1 MSYAEAPLRLNS
13 HNRSRLERQD
23 LLQMGAKRLTL
34 GSPQTRQNT
43 ERPFLSE
50 PPDGCYLSALNV
62 AAQGFAM
69 NKMQAAL
76 HRRCKSFPS
85 IHHSATG
92 HLSNPRRWS
101 AIKRRGMLAV
111 SGDRRE
117 ETVSRLH
124 PAATQD
130 TRDERPARFV
140 TSAHNAARLTPTR
153 QVATGRRNM
162 ERAGGKRE
170 C

>member
-1 MSYAEAPLRLNS
+1 
-13 HNRSRLERQD
+13 
-23 LLQMGAKRLTL
+23 
-34 GSPQTRQNT
+34 
-43 ERPFLSE
+43 
-50 PPDGCYLSALNV
+50 
-62 AAQGFAM
+62 M
-69 NKMQAAL
+69 NKMQAVL

-92 HLSNPRRWS
+92 RHSNPRRWS
-101 AIKRRGMLAV
+101 AIKRRGLLAV

-124 PAATQD
+124 PAAARD

-162 ERAGGKRE
+162 ERAGGKESAESLRCE
-170 C
+170 METERKGGKRWWWGGGGIKSFFKMDIRPRVCALL